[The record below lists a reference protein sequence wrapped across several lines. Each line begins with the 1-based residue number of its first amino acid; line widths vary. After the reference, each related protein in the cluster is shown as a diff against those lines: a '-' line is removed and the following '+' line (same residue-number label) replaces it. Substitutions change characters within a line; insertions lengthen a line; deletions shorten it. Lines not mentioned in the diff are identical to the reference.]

1 VIAVAIAESSLLGEE
16 SREGWLAF
24 SKFSDEVMRHKE
36 DAERAREAA
45 RLLSPVAFD
54 PG

>member
-1 VIAVAIAESSLLGEE
+1 MCA

-24 SKFSDEVMRHKE
+24 SKFSEGVMRRKE

-45 RLLSPVAFD
+45 GLLSPVAFD
-54 PG
+54 LG